1 MANIT
6 TKTLQQLNELMQSE
20 NLAYKKCCSYAF
32 ECEDATLKAKLG
44 SYAKGHKERFEAL
57 YDALCKE

>member
-1 MANIT
+1 MINVT

-44 SYAKGHKERFEAL
+44 AYAKRHKERFEAL
-57 YDALCKE
+57 YDALCQD